1 MATNIIFIA
10 PVIILFM
17 IKLYSFTKHIKAGTE
32 KLCKKSVFLNFADYF
47 VAFAFEIICIIF
59 GFSGER
65 AGSLDFELK
74 TAIKDVFFDWQTIIT
89 LMDIK
94 IAIVS
99 MIITVSA
106 IIMMV
111 FDYRNKR
118 DVRKNIRLFGL
129 LFGSF
134 VICIVYMTVLF
145 IRVGQHKLSRIDNIS
160 VVFLFY
166 VMLIGLSCAYL
177 VNKIR
182 VLVALIPLISYILL
196 FSIINVS
203 RIQGNSFDG
212 GGHLYS
218 GAYSGYYNADECYEA
233 NCKLISEIVKAD
245 KDGLKSVTIDGPWI
259 LSQNEWMGRR
269 VSKTLYR
276 HGLISNDIDVV
287 ITFTE

>member
-1 MATNIIFIA
+1 
-10 PVIILFM
+10 
-17 IKLYSFTKHIKAGTE
+17 
-32 KLCKKSVFLNFADYF
+32 
-47 VAFAFEIICIIF
+47 
-59 GFSGER
+59 
-65 AGSLDFELK
+65 
-74 TAIKDVFFDWQTIIT
+74 
-89 LMDIK
+89 
-94 IAIVS
+94 
-99 MIITVSA
+99 
-106 IIMMV
+106 
-111 FDYRNKR
+111 
-118 DVRKNIRLFGL
+118 
-129 LFGSF
+129 
-134 VICIVYMTVLF
+134 MTVLF

-166 VMLIGLSCAYL
+166 VMLIGLSCAYVL
-177 VNKIR
+177 KKIR